1 VTLLDWLVLVGT
13 TAFIVGWG
21 LWRSR
26 GESRTTEG
34 FLRGSQDLRWPTIG
48 LSVMATQASAITFLS
63 VPGQAYEDGMRF
75 VQFYFGLPIAMVI
88 ISAVF
93 VPIYYR
99 LNVLTAYEYLESR
112 FDLKTRLLGALLFLI
127 QRGLAS
133 GITLYAPSIILSAI
147 LGWPLEPTIVG
158 MGVLVI
164 LYTVT
169 GGSKAVSQTQKQQ
182 MVVMLG
188 GMAVAALVIV
198 WRLPEHVS
206 FARAVDVAGA
216 LGRMNV
222 VSFDFDFQNRYNFWA
237 GITGG
242 LFLSLSY
249 FGTDQSQV
257 GRYLTGRSVA
267 ESRLGLLFN
276 GVLKIPMQ
284 FLILFVGLLVFV
296 FYQFTA
302 PPLLFNQPLRTRVQA
317 SAQAGEFAALE
328 EKWVQV
334 QAQKRVEADRYVA
347 ARDAGDPAEEASARE
362 RLQAAARTAETVRR
376 DAKAMVSQALP
387 GSETKDSDYIFISF
401 VKDWMPSGLVG
412 LLITVI
418 LAAAMS
424 SIASELN
431 ALGATTTVDFYR
443 RLLRRDAT
451 DTQVLVASKLF
462 TVLWGLV
469 AVAFA
474 SFASLLD
481 NLIQAVNI
489 LGSLFYGTVLG
500 LFVVAFFLRHVRGHA
515 VFVAALISQAMVL
528 GLFVL
533 SSIGYLWFNVI
544 GCALTVVLGLILQAF
559 LPRPPPGPD
568 GAVVSHSS

>member
-1 VTLLDWLVLVGT
+1 MGT

-21 LWRSR
+21 LWRTR
-26 GESRTTEG
+26 GEAQTSEA
-34 FLRGSQDLRWPTIG
+34 FLRGGRELGWPTIG

-75 VQFYFGLPIAMVI
+75 VQFYFGMPIAMI
-88 ISAVF
+88 LISAVF

-133 GITLYAPSIILSAI
+133 GITLYAPAIILSAI
-147 LGWPLEPTIVG
+147 LGWPLEPTILG

-169 GGSKAVSQTQKQQ
+169 GGAKAVSQTQKQQ

-188 GMAVAALVIV
+188 GMVVAAFVIV
-198 WRLPEHVS
+198 WRLPETVS

-222 VSFDFDFQNRYNFWA
+222 VSFDLDLQDRYNFWS
-237 GITGG
+237 GLTGG
-242 LFLSLSY
+242 FFLALSY

-257 GRYLTGRSVA
+257 GRYLSGRSVT

-302 PPLLFNQPLRTRVQA
+302 PPLLFNQPLRARVQA
-317 SAQAGEFAALE
+317 SERAVEFTRLE
-328 EKWVQV
+328 EVWALT
-334 QAQKRVEADRYVA
+334 QADKRVAAERYVA
-347 ARDAGDPAEEASARE
+347 ARDAGDVAEEARARE
-362 RLQAAARTAETVRR
+362 ALQAAARAADSVRQSAKTV
-376 DAKAMVSQALP
+376 VSQALP
-387 GSETKDSDYIFISF
+387 GAEAKDSDYIFISF

-424 SIASELN
+424 SIASELT
-431 ALGATTTVDFYR
+431 ALGTTTTVDFYR
-443 RLLRRDAT
+443 RVLRRDAT
-451 DTQVLVASKLF
+451 DRQVLVASKLC
-462 TVLWGLV
+462 TVFWGLV
-469 AVAFA
+469 AIGFA

-500 LFVVAFFLRHVRGHA
+500 LFLVAFFLKHVQGHA
-515 VFVAALISQAMVL
+515 VFLAAVVSQGLVL
-528 GLFVL
+528 ALFVF
-533 SSIGYLWFNVI
+533 SGIGYLWFNVI
-544 GCALTVVLGLILQAF
+544 GCALVIVLGLLFQ
-559 LPRPPPGPD
+559 P
-568 GAVVSHSS
+568 VVSRVARA

>member
-1 VTLLDWLVLVGT
+1 MTLLDWLVLIGT

-21 LWRSR
+21 IWRTR
-26 GESRTTEG
+26 GQRTSEEY
-34 FLRGSQDLRWPTIG
+34 LRGNYDLRWTTIG

-99 LNVLTAYEYLESR
+99 LKVYTAYEYLESR
-112 FDLKTRLLGALLFLI
+112 FDVKTRLLGAFLFLI
-127 QRGLAS
+127 QRGLAA
-133 GITLYAPSIILSAI
+133 GITIYAPSIILSTI
-147 LGWPLEPTIVG
+147 LGWPLEPTIVA
-158 MGVLVI
+158 MGSLVI

-169 GGSKAVSQTQKQQ
+169 GGAKAVAQTQKQQ

-188 GMAVAALVIV
+188 GMAVAAIVIV

-206 FARAVDVAGA
+206 LGRAVDVAGA
-216 LGRMNV
+216 FGRMNV
-222 VSFDFDFQNRYNFWA
+222 VSFDFNFQDRYNFWS

-257 GRYLTGRSVA
+257 GRYLTGRSIT

-284 FLILFVGLLVFV
+284 FLILFVGILVFV
-296 FYQFTA
+296 FYQFSA
-302 PPLLFNQPLRTRVQA
+302 PPLLFNDSLRTRVQA
-317 SAQAGEFAALE
+317 TPQAGEFAAIE
-328 EKWVQV
+328 SKWSQV
-334 QAQKRVEADRYVA
+334 QADKRAEVERYLA
-347 ARDAGDPAEEASARE
+347 ARESGDEAGEVSARE
-362 RLQAAARTAETVRR
+362 RLRETGRAAEAVRKE
-376 DAKAMVSQALP
+376 AKAVVSRALP
-387 GSETKDSDYIFISF
+387 KAETKDSDYIFITF
-401 VKDWMPSGLVG
+401 VKNWLPSGLFG
-412 LLITVI
+412 LLISVI

-424 SIASELN
+424 SIASELT
-431 ALGATTTVDFYR
+431 ALGTTTTIDFYR
-443 RLLRRDAT
+443 RLIRRDAS
-451 DTQVLVASKLF
+451 DQHVLVASKAF
-462 TVLWGLV
+462 TVFWGLV

-489 LGSLFYGTVLG
+489 LGSIFYGTVLG
-500 LFVVAFFLRHVRGHA
+500 MFLVAFFVRSVRGHA
-515 VFVAALISQAMVL
+515 VFFAAVISQATVVA
-528 GLFVL
+528 LFAL
-533 SSIGYLWFNVI
+533 TSIGYLWFNVI
-544 GCALTVVLGLILQAF
+544 GCALVVVLSLLIQAVM
-559 LPRPPPGPD
+559 PRSLS
-568 GAVVSHSS
+568 AAS

>member
-1 VTLLDWLVLVGT
+1 MTLLDWLVLIGT
-13 TAFIVGWG
+13 TASIVGWG
-21 LWRSR
+21 LWRTR
-26 GESRTTEG
+26 GESNTAEG
-34 FLRGSQDLRWPTIG
+34 FLRGTQDLRWPTIG

-75 VQFYFGLPIAMVI
+75 VQFYFGMPIAMVL
-88 ISAVF
+88 ISAIF
-93 VPIYYR
+93 IPIYYR

-112 FDLKTRLLGALLFLI
+112 FDLKTRLFGAFLFLV

-133 GITLYAPSIILSAI
+133 GITIYAPAIILSAV

-158 MGVLVI
+158 IGALVI
-164 LYTVT
+164 VYTVT

-188 GMAVAALVIV
+188 GMVVAAIVIV

-206 FARAVDVAGA
+206 FGRAVDVAGA

-222 VSFDFDFQNRYNFWA
+222 VSFDLDMQDRYNIWS
-237 GITGG
+237 GLTGG
-242 LFLSLSY
+242 FFLALSY

-257 GRYLTGRSVA
+257 GRYLTGRSIA

-296 FYQFTA
+296 FYQFNA
-302 PPLLFNQPLRTRVQA
+302 PPLLFNQPLRAKVQA
-317 SAQAGEFAALE
+317 TAQAGEFAAIE
-328 EKWVQV
+328 QKWAQV
-334 QAQKRVEADRYVA
+334 QADKRAEADRYLA
-347 ARDAGDPAEEASARE
+347 AREAGDASAVDSARE
-362 RLQAAARTAETVRR
+362 RLRAAAKTADSVRKE
-376 DAKAMVSQALP
+376 AKAVVARALP
-387 GSETKDSDYIFISF
+387 GTETKDSDYIFISF

-443 RLLRRDAT
+443 RLVRPDAS
-451 DTQVLVASKLF
+451 DRQVLVASKLF
-462 TVLWGLV
+462 TVFWGLV
-469 AVAFA
+469 AVGFA

-489 LGSLFYGTVLG
+489 LGSIFYGTVLG
-500 LFVVAFFLRHVRGHA
+500 IFLVAFFFKHVRGHA
-515 VFVAALISQAMVL
+515 VFFAALVSQTTVIA
-528 GLFVL
+528 LFMF
-533 SSIGYLWFNVI
+533 SAIGYLWFNVI
-544 GCALTVVLGLILQAF
+544 GCALVVVLALVLQVVM
-559 LPRPPPGPD
+559 PRAPEAQPSPG
-568 GAVVSHSS
+568 

>member
-1 VTLLDWLVLVGT
+1 MTLLDWLVVLGT

-21 LWRSR
+21 LWKSR
-26 GESRTTEG
+26 GSGGTTESY
-34 FLRGSQDLRWPTIG
+34 LRGEHELRWPTIG

-112 FDLKTRLLGALLFLI
+112 FDLKTRLLGAFLFLV

-133 GITLYAPSIILSAI
+133 GITIYAPSIILSAI

-158 MGVLVI
+158 MGGLVI

-206 FARAVDVAGA
+206 FGQAVDVAGA

-222 VSFDFDFQNRYNFWA
+222 VSFDFNLQDRYNFWS
-237 GITGG
+237 GLTGG
-242 LFLSLSY
+242 LFLALSY

-257 GRYLTGRSVA
+257 GRYLTGRSIS

-284 FLILFVGLLVFV
+284 FMILFVGILVFV

-302 PPLLFNQPLRTRVQA
+302 PPLLFNQPLRARVQA
-317 SAQAGEFAALE
+317 TAHAGEFATLE
-328 EKWVQV
+328 TKWTEV
-334 QAQKRVEADRYVA
+334 QAGKRAEAERYLA
-347 ARDAGDPAEEASARE
+347 ARESGDSAAEANARE
-362 RLQAAARTAETVRR
+362 GLRAASRTAETIRK
-376 DAKAMVSQALP
+376 DAKAVVSRALP
-387 GSETKDSDYIFISF
+387 GVETKDSDYIFISF

-424 SIASELN
+424 SIASELT

-443 RLLRRDAT
+443 RLLRRDAS
-451 DTQVLVASKLF
+451 DAHVLKASKVF
-462 TVLWGLV
+462 TVFWGLV

-489 LGSLFYGTVLG
+489 LGSIFYGTVLG
-500 LFVVAFFLRHVRGHA
+500 LFLVAFFLKHVRGNA
-515 VFVAALISQAMVL
+515 VFLAAVLSQGTVIA
-528 GLFVL
+528 LFVL
-533 SSIGYLWFNVI
+533 SDIGYLWFNVI
-544 GCALTVVLGLILQAF
+544 GCALVVVLSLVLQTVM
-559 LPRPPPGPD
+559 PRAERAAPS
-568 GAVVSHSS
+568 V

>member
-1 VTLLDWLVLVGT
+1 VTLLDWLVLIGT

-21 LWRSR
+21 LWRTR
-26 GESRTTEG
+26 GEQSTADG
-34 FLRGSQDLRWPTIG
+34 YLRGGHGLRWPTIG
-48 LSVMATQASAITFLS
+48 LSIMATQASAITFLS

-88 ISAVF
+88 VSAIF

-99 LNVLTAYEYLESR
+99 LNVYTAYEYLESR
-112 FDLKTRLLGALLFLI
+112 FDLKTRLLGAFLFLI

-133 GITLYAPSIILSAI
+133 GITIYAPAIILSAI
-147 LGWPLEPTIVG
+147 LGWPLEPTIMSIG
-158 MGVLVI
+158 GLVI
-164 LYTVT
+164 LYTVM
-169 GGSKAVSQTQKQQ
+169 GGTKTVSQTQKQQ

-188 GMAVAALVIV
+188 GMVVAAIVIV

-206 FARAVDVAGA
+206 FGGAVELAGA

-222 VSFDFDFQNRYNFWA
+222 VSFDFNLEDRYNFWS
-237 GITGG
+237 GLTGG
-242 LFLSLSY
+242 LFLALSY

-257 GRYLTGRSVA
+257 SRYLTGRSIT

-284 FLILFVGLLVFV
+284 FLILFVGILVFV

-302 PPLLFNQPLRTRVQA
+302 PPLLFNQPLRAKVQA
-317 SAQAGEFAALE
+317 TAQAGEFATLE
-328 EKWVQV
+328 EQW
-334 QAQKRVEADRYVA
+334 ARVHAIKSAEANRYLA
-347 ARDAGDPAEEASARE
+347 AREAEDSSAAASARE
-362 RLQAAARTAETVRR
+362 RLQAAARTAETLRKE
-376 DAKAMVSQALP
+376 AKAVVSRALP
-387 GSETKDSDYIFISF
+387 GVETKDSDYIFISF
-401 VKDWMPSGLVG
+401 VKDWMPDGLVG

-443 RLLRRDAT
+443 RVVRRDAAS
-451 DTQVLVASKLF
+451 DRHILVASKLF
-462 TVLWGLV
+462 TVFWGLV

-489 LGSLFYGTVLG
+489 LGSIFYGTVLG
-500 LFVVAFFLRHVRGHA
+500 IFLVAFFLTRVRGTA
-515 VFVAALISQAMVL
+515 VFLAALISQVTVIA
-528 GLFVL
+528 LFMF
-533 SSIGYLWFNVI
+533 SGIGYLWFNVI
-544 GCALTVVLGLILQAF
+544 GCALVVVLGLLLQAVM
-559 LPRPPPGPD
+559 PRGQP
-568 GAVVSHSS
+568 ALTSR

>member
-1 VTLLDWLVLVGT
+1 MTLLDWLVLIGT

-21 LWRSR
+21 LWRTR
-26 GESRTTEG
+26 GESNTTEEY
-34 FLRGSQDLRWPTIG
+34 LRGGHDLRWPTIG

-133 GITLYAPSIILSAI
+133 GITIYAPSIILSAI
-147 LGWPLEPTIVG
+147 FGWPLEPTIVL
-158 MGVLVI
+158 MGGLVI

-188 GMAVAALVIV
+188 GMVVAALVIV

-206 FARAVDVAGA
+206 FGQAVDVAGA

-222 VSFDFDFQNRYNFWA
+222 VSFDFDFQDRYNFWS

-257 GRYLTGRSVA
+257 GRYLTGRSIT

-284 FLILFVGLLVFV
+284 FLILFVGILVFV

-302 PPLLFNQPLRTRVQA
+302 PPLLFNNTLRARVQA
-317 SAQAGEFAALE
+317 TAHADELAAVETRWAQA
-328 EKWVQV
+328 
-334 QAQKRVEADRYVA
+334 QADKRAEADRYLA
-347 ARDAGDPAEEASARE
+347 ARESGDSAAVASARE
-362 RLQAAARTAETVRR
+362 RLQATSRTAEGLRKE
-376 DAKAMVSQALP
+376 AKAVVSRALP
-387 GSETKDSDYIFISF
+387 GAETKDSDYIFISF

-412 LLITVI
+412 LLICVI

-443 RLLRRDAT
+443 RLIRREASDRHM
-451 DTQVLVASKLF
+451 LIASKLL
-462 TVLWGLV
+462 TVFWGLV

-489 LGSLFYGTVLG
+489 LGSIFYGTVLG
-500 LFVVAFFLRHVRGHA
+500 LFLVAFFLKHVRSHA
-515 VFVAALISQAMVL
+515 VFLAA
-528 GLFVL
+528 VL
-533 SSIGYLWFNVI
+533 SQGTVIALYATTKIGYLWYNVI
-544 GCALTVVLGLILQAF
+544 GCALVVVLSLLLQPF
-559 LPRPPPGPD
+559 MPREQQAGPS
-568 GAVVSHSS
+568 VQT

>member
-1 VTLLDWLVLVGT
+1 MTPLDWLVLIGS
-13 TAFIVGWG
+13 TAFMVGYG
-21 LWRSR
+21 LWRTR
-26 GESRTTEG
+26 GGSGTAENY
-34 FLRGSQDLRWPTIG
+34 LRGSQDLRWPTIG

-75 VQFYFGLPIAMVI
+75 VQFYFGMPIAIVI
-88 ISAVF
+88 VSAVF
-93 VPIYYR
+93 VPIFYR

-133 GITLYAPSIILSAI
+133 GITIYAPAIILSAI
-147 LGWPLEPTIVG
+147 FGWPLEPTIII
-158 MGVLVI
+158 MGGLVI

-188 GMAVAALVIV
+188 GMVVAAIVIV
-198 WRLPEHVS
+198 WRLPGHVS
-206 FARAVDVAGA
+206 FGQAVDVAGA

-222 VSFDFDFQNRYNFWA
+222 VSFNLDFNARYNFWS

-257 GRYLTGRSVA
+257 GRYLTGRSIT

-302 PPLLFNQPLRTRVQA
+302 PPLLFNQPLRAKVQA
-317 SAQAGEFAALE
+317 TAHAGEFATLE
-328 EKWVQV
+328 EKWGRA
-334 QAQKRVEADRYVA
+334 QADKRAEADRYLA
-347 ARDAGDPAEEASARE
+347 AREAGDSAAEASARE
-362 RLQAAARTAETVRR
+362 SLQAAARNADTLRKQ
-376 DAKAMVSQALP
+376 AKAVVSRALP
-387 GSETKDSDYIFISF
+387 GVETKDSDYIFISF
-401 VKDWMPSGLVG
+401 VRDWMPSGLVG

-424 SIASELN
+424 SIASELT
-431 ALGATTTVDFYR
+431 ALGATTTVDFYK
-443 RLLRRDAT
+443 RLLRPDAT
-451 DTQVLVASKLF
+451 D
-462 TVLWGLV
+462 
-469 AVAFA
+469 
-474 SFASLLD
+474 
-481 NLIQAVNI
+481 
-489 LGSLFYGTVLG
+489 
-500 LFVVAFFLRHVRGHA
+500 RH
-515 VFVAALISQAMVL
+515 
-528 GLFVL
+528 
-533 SSIGYLWFNVI
+533 
-544 GCALTVVLGLILQAF
+544 
-559 LPRPPPGPD
+559 
-568 GAVVSHSS
+568 

>member
-1 VTLLDWLVLVGT
+1 VTLLDWLVVLGT

-21 LWRSR
+21 LWKTR
-26 GESRTTEG
+26 GSANTAQSY
-34 FLRGSQDLRWPTIG
+34 LRGDQDLRWPTIG

-88 ISAVF
+88 ISAIF

-112 FDLKTRLLGALLFLI
+112 FDLKTRLLGAFLFLI

-133 GITLYAPSIILSAI
+133 GITIYAPSIILSAI

-158 MGVLVI
+158 MGALVI

-198 WRLPEHVS
+198 WRLPGHVS
-206 FARAVDVAGA
+206 FGEAVDVAGA

-222 VSFDFDFQNRYNFWA
+222 VSFDFNLQDRYNFWS
-237 GITGG
+237 GMTGG
-242 LFLSLSY
+242 LFLALSY

-257 GRYLTGRSVA
+257 GRYLTGRSIS

-284 FLILFVGLLVFV
+284 FLILFVGILVFV

-302 PPLLFNQPLRTRVQA
+302 PPLLFNQPLRARVQA
-317 SAQAGEFAALE
+317 TAHADEYTALEAKWVEVQAG
-328 EKWVQV
+328 
-334 QAQKRVEADRYVA
+334 KRAEAERYLA
-347 ARDAGDPAEEASARE
+347 ARESGDSAAQASARE
-362 RLQAAARTAETVRR
+362 GLRAAAQTAEAIRK
-376 DAKAMVSQALP
+376 DAKAVVSRALP
-387 GSETKDSDYIFISF
+387 GVETKDSDYIFISF

-443 RLLRRDAT
+443 RLLRREASDA
-451 DTQVLVASKLF
+451 QVLRASKAF
-462 TVLWGLV
+462 TIFWGLV

-489 LGSLFYGTVLG
+489 LGSIFYGTVLG
-500 LFVVAFFLRHVRGHA
+500 LFLVAFFLKHVRGNA
-515 VFVAALISQAMVL
+515 VFFAALLSQGTVIA
-528 GLFVL
+528 LFLL

-544 GCALTVVLGLILQAF
+544 GCALVVVLSLVLQAVM
-559 LPRPPPGPD
+559 PRPVEAAPS
-568 GAVVSHSS
+568 A

>member
-1 VTLLDWLVLVGT
+1 MTLLDWLVLIGT

-21 LWRSR
+21 LWRTR
-26 GESRTTEG
+26 GESNTAENY
-34 FLRGSQDLRWPTIG
+34 LRGSQDLRWPTIG

-75 VQFYFGLPIAMVI
+75 VQFYFGMPIAIVI
-88 ISAVF
+88 VSAVF

-99 LNVLTAYEYLESR
+99 LNVVTAYEYLESR

-133 GITLYAPSIILSAI
+133 GITIYAPAIILSAI
-147 LGWPLEPTIVG
+147 FGWPLEPTIII
-158 MGVLVI
+158 MGGLVI

-188 GMAVAALVIV
+188 GMAVAAFVIV

-206 FARAVDVAGA
+206 FGRAVDVAGA

-222 VSFDFDFQNRYNFWA
+222 VSFDLDFNDRYNFWS

-257 GRYLTGRSVA
+257 GRYLTGRSIT

-284 FLILFVGLLVFV
+284 FLILFVGILVFA

-302 PPLLFNQPLRTRVQA
+302 PPLFFNDTLRARVQTTA
-317 SAQAGEFAALE
+317 HAGELAAVEGRWAQAQADKRAA
-328 EKWVQV
+328 
-334 QAQKRVEADRYVA
+334 ADQYLA
-347 ARDAGDPAEEASARE
+347 ARESGDGSAEQSARE
-362 RLQAAARTAETVRR
+362 RLQATARTAEGIRKE
-376 DAKAMVSQALP
+376 AKAVVSRALP
-387 GSETKDSDYIFISF
+387 GVETKDSDYIFISF

-424 SIASELN
+424 SIASELT
-431 ALGATTTVDFYR
+431 ALGATTTVDFYKRLFR
-443 RLLRRDAT
+443 REASDRHM
-451 DTQVLVASKLF
+451 LVASKLL
-462 TVLWGLV
+462 TVFWGLV

-489 LGSLFYGTVLG
+489 LGSIFYGTVLG
-500 LFVVAFFLRHVRGHA
+500 LFLVAFFLKHVRGHA
-515 VFVAALISQAMVL
+515 VFLAA
-528 GLFVL
+528 VL
-533 SSIGYLWFNVI
+533 SQGTVIVLYATTKIGYLWYNVI
-544 GCALTVVLGLILQAF
+544 GCALVVVLGLILQLF
-559 LPRPPPGPD
+559 MPRAEPAGP
-568 GAVVSHSS
+568 ATQA

>member
-1 VTLLDWLVLVGT
+1 MTLLDWLVLIGT

-21 LWRSR
+21 LWRTR
-26 GESRTTEG
+26 GESSTTEG
-34 FLRGSQDLRWPTIG
+34 FLRGGHEMRWPTIG

-112 FDLKTRLLGALLFLI
+112 FDLKTRLFGAFLFLI

-147 LGWPLEPTIVG
+147 FGWPLEPTIVI
-158 MGVLVI
+158 MGALVI

-188 GMAVAALVIV
+188 GMVVAAIVIV

-206 FARAVDVAGA
+206 FGRAVDVAGA

-222 VSFDFDFQNRYNFWA
+222 VSFDLSFQDRYNFWS

-257 GRYLTGRSVA
+257 GRYLTGRSIT

-284 FLILFVGLLVFV
+284 FMILFVGLLVFV
-296 FYQFTA
+296 FYQFTT
-302 PPLLFNQPLRTRVQA
+302 PPLLFNQPLRARVQA
-317 SAQAGEFAALE
+317 TAQAGEFTALE
-328 EKWVQV
+328 EKWAQV
-334 QAQKRVEADRYVA
+334 QAEKRVEAERYVA
-347 ARDAGDPAEEASARE
+347 ARESGDGSAEENARA
-362 RLQAAARTAETVRR
+362 RLQAAAQTAETVRKE
-376 DAKAMVSQALP
+376 AKAVVSRALP

-412 LLITVI
+412 LLVTVI

-424 SIASELN
+424 SISSELN
-431 ALGATTTVDFYR
+431 ALGATTTVDFYQR
-443 RLLRRDAT
+443 IIRRDAT
-451 DTQVLVASKLF
+451 DREVLRASKLC
-462 TVLWGLV
+462 TVLWGFV
-469 AVAFA
+469 AIAFA

-500 LFVVAFFLRHVRGHA
+500 MFLVAFFIQHVRGNA
-515 VFVAALISQAMVL
+515 VFLAALLSQTVVL
-528 GLFVL
+528 VLFTF
-533 SSIGYLWFNVI
+533 SGIGYLWFNVI
-544 GCALTVVLGLILQAF
+544 GCVLVVVLGLILQAF
-559 LPRPPPGPD
+559 MPRAPNPREANP
-568 GAVVSHSS
+568 

>member
-1 VTLLDWLVLVGT
+1 VTLLDWLVLIGT
-13 TAFIVGWG
+13 TAFIVGFG
-21 LWRSR
+21 LWRTR
-26 GESRTTEG
+26 GERDTAASY
-34 FLRGSQDLRWPTIG
+34 LRGDQDLRWPTIG

-75 VQFYFGLPIAMVI
+75 VQFYFGLPLAMVI
-88 ISAVF
+88 VSAVF

-99 LNVLTAYEYLESR
+99 LNVITAYEYLESR
-112 FDLKTRLLGALLFLI
+112 FDLKTRLLGAFLFLI

-147 LGWPLEPTIVG
+147 FGWPLEPTIIA
-158 MGVLVI
+158 MGGLVI

-188 GMAVAALVIV
+188 GMVVAALVIV
-198 WRLPEHVS
+198 WRLPGHVS
-206 FARAVDVAGA
+206 FGRAVEVAGA

-222 VSFDFDFQNRYNFWA
+222 VSFDLDFQDRYNIWS
-237 GITGG
+237 GLTGG

-257 GRYLTGRSVA
+257 GRYLTGRSIT

-302 PPLLFNQPLRTRVQA
+302 PPLLFNQPLRAKVQA
-317 SAQAGEFAALE
+317 TAQAGEFAALE

-334 QAQKRVEADRYVA
+334 QADKRAEAERYLA
-347 ARDAGDPAEEASARE
+347 AREAGDGSAEASARE
-362 RLQAAARTAETVRR
+362 RLQTAARTADTVRKE
-376 DAKAMVSQALP
+376 AKAVVSRALP
-387 GSETKDSDYIFISF
+387 GAETKDSDYIFISF
-401 VKDWMPSGLVG
+401 VRDWMPSGLVG

-424 SIASELN
+424 SIASELT

-443 RLLRRDAT
+443 RVVRRDAS
-451 DTQVLVASKLF
+451 DRHILVASKLF
-462 TVLWGLV
+462 TVFWGLV

-489 LGSLFYGTVLG
+489 LGSIFYGTVLG
-500 LFVVAFFLRHVRGHA
+500 IFLVAFFIKHVRGNA
-515 VFVAALISQAMVL
+515 VFLAALISQTTVIALYMFS
-528 GLFVL
+528 G
-533 SSIGYLWFNVI
+533 IGYLWFNVI
-544 GCALTVVLGLILQAF
+544 GCALVVALSLALQAVM
-559 LPRPPPGPD
+559 PQGARPAAASP
-568 GAVVSHSS
+568 

>member
-1 VTLLDWLVLVGT
+1 MTLLDWLVLVGS

-21 LWRSR
+21 LWRTR
-26 GESRTTEG
+26 GETKTTEEY
-34 FLRGSQDLRWPTIG
+34 LRGGHDLRWPTIG

-75 VQFYFGLPIAMVI
+75 VQFYFGMPIAMVI
-88 ISAVF
+88 VSAVF

-133 GITLYAPSIILSAI
+133 GITIYAPSIILSAI
-147 LGWPLEPTIVG
+147 FGWPLEPTILI
-158 MGVLVI
+158 MGGLVI

-206 FARAVDVAGA
+206 FKRAVDVAGA

-222 VSFDFDFQNRYNFWA
+222 VSFNLDFNDRYNFWS

-257 GRYLTGRSVA
+257 GRYLTGRSIT

-284 FLILFVGLLVFV
+284 FLILFVGILVFA

-302 PPLLFNQPLRTRVQA
+302 PPLFFNDTLRARVQTT
-317 SAQAGEFAALE
+317 AQAGELAAVE
-328 EKWVQV
+328 SRWT
-334 QAQKRVEADRYVA
+334 QAQADKRAAADQYLA
-347 ARDAGDPAEEASARE
+347 ARESGDGSAEQSARE
-362 RLQAAARTAETVRR
+362 RLQATARTAEGIRKE
-376 DAKAMVSQALP
+376 AKAVVSRALP
-387 GSETKDSDYIFISF
+387 GVETKDSDYIFISF

-431 ALGATTTVDFYR
+431 ALGATTTVDFYKRLFR
-443 RLLRRDAT
+443 REASDRHM
-451 DTQVLVASKLF
+451 LVASKLL
-462 TVLWGLV
+462 TVFWGLV

-489 LGSLFYGTVLG
+489 LGSIFYGTVLG
-500 LFVVAFFLRHVRGHA
+500 LFLVAFFLKHVRGHA
-515 VFVAALISQAMVL
+515 VFLAA
-528 GLFVL
+528 VL
-533 SSIGYLWFNVI
+533 SQSTVLVLYATTKIGYLWYNVI
-544 GCALTVVLGLILQAF
+544 GCSLVVVLGLLLQPF
-559 LPRPPPGPD
+559 MPRGEPAG
-568 GAVVSHSS
+568 SSARA

>member
-1 VTLLDWLVLVGT
+1 VTLLDWLVVLGST
-13 TAFIVGWG
+13 LYIVGWG
-21 LWRSR
+21 LWKAR
-26 GESRTTEG
+26 GERRTADEY
-34 FLRGSQDLRWPTIG
+34 LRGGHELRWPTIG

-75 VQFYFGLPIAMVI
+75 VQFYFGLPLAMVI
-88 ISAVF
+88 VSAVF

-99 LNVLTAYEYLESR
+99 LNVYTAYEYLESR
-112 FDLKTRLLGALLFLI
+112 FDLKTRLLGAFLFLI

-133 GITLYAPSIILSAI
+133 GITIYAPSIILSAI
-147 LGWPLEPTIVG
+147 FGWPLEPTILA
-158 MGVLVI
+158 MGSLVI

-169 GGSKAVSQTQKQQ
+169 GGSKTVSQTQKQQ

-188 GMAVAALVIV
+188 GMVVAAIVIV
-198 WRLPEHVS
+198 WRLPQHVS
-206 FARAVDVAGA
+206 FGQAVDVAGA

-222 VSFDFDFQNRYNFWA
+222 VSFDLDLQDRYNLWS
-237 GITGG
+237 GLTGG
-242 LFLSLSY
+242 FFLSLSY

-257 GRYLTGRSVA
+257 GRYLTGRSIS

-284 FLILFVGLLVFV
+284 FLILFVGILVFA

-302 PPLLFNQPLRTRVQA
+302 PPLLFNQPLRARVQA
-317 SAQAGEFAALE
+317 TAQAGEYAALE
-328 EKWVQV
+328 TKWE
-334 QAQKRVEADRYVA
+334 QAQAHKRAEADRYLA
-347 ARDAGDPAEEASARE
+347 ARESGDASAEASAKE
-362 RLQAAARTAETVRR
+362 RLRAAAKEADSVRK
-376 DAKAMVSQALP
+376 DAKALVTKALP
-387 GSETKDSDYIFISF
+387 GVETKDSDYIFISF

-431 ALGATTTVDFYR
+431 ALGATTTMDFYR
-443 RLLRRDAT
+443 RVLRRDAS
-451 DTQVLVASKLF
+451 DEHVLVASKAF
-462 TVLWGLV
+462 TVFWGLV

-500 LFVVAFFLRHVRGHA
+500 LFLVAFFVKHVRGHA
-515 VFVAALISQAMVL
+515 VFAAA
-528 GLFVL
+528 VL
-533 SSIGYLWFNVI
+533 SQGTVLALYAFSKIGYLWFNVI
-544 GCALTVVLGLILQAF
+544 GCALVVVLGIVLQAVM
-559 LPRPPPGPD
+559 PRPAPAAPS
-568 GAVVSHSS
+568 A

>member
-1 VTLLDWLVLVGT
+1 MTALDWLVVVGT

-21 LWRSR
+21 LWRTR
-26 GESRTTEG
+26 GEAQTSEA
-34 FLRGSQDLRWPTIG
+34 FLRGGRELGWPTIG

-75 VQFYFGLPIAMVI
+75 VQFYFGMPIAMI
-88 ISAVF
+88 LISAVF

-133 GITLYAPSIILSAI
+133 GITLYAPAIILSAI
-147 LGWPLEPTIVG
+147 LGWPLEPTILG

-169 GGSKAVSQTQKQQ
+169 GGAKAVSQTQKQQ

-188 GMAVAALVIV
+188 GMVVAAFVIV
-198 WRLPEHVS
+198 WRLPETVS

-222 VSFDFDFQNRYNFWA
+222 VSFDLDLQSRYNFWS
-237 GITGG
+237 GLTGG
-242 LFLSLSY
+242 FFLALSY

-257 GRYLTGRSVA
+257 GRYLSGRSVT

-302 PPLLFNQPLRTRVQA
+302 PPLLFNQPLRARVQA
-317 SAQAGEFAALE
+317 SERAVEFTRLEEVWDVAQAD
-328 EKWVQV
+328 
-334 QAQKRVEADRYVA
+334 KRVAAERYVA
-347 ARDAGDPAEEASARE
+347 ARDAGDVAEEGRARE
-362 RLQAAARTAETVRR
+362 ALQAAARAADSVRQSAKTV
-376 DAKAMVSQALP
+376 VSQALP
-387 GSETKDSDYIFISF
+387 GAETKDSDYIFISF

-431 ALGATTTVDFYR
+431 ALGTTTTVDFYR
-443 RLLRRDAT
+443 RVLRRDAT
-451 DTQVLVASKLF
+451 DRQVMLASKLC
-462 TVLWGLV
+462 TVFWGLV
-469 AVAFA
+469 AIGFA

-500 LFVVAFFLRHVRGHA
+500 LFLVAFFLKHVQGHA
-515 VFVAALISQAMVL
+515 VFLAAVVSQALVL
-528 GLFVL
+528 ALFVF
-533 SSIGYLWFNVI
+533 SDIGYLWFNVI
-544 GCALTVVLGLILQAF
+544 GCALVLVLGLLFQ
-559 LPRPPPGPD
+559 P
-568 GAVVSHSS
+568 VVSRVARA

>member
-1 VTLLDWLVLVGT
+1 MTLLDWLVLIGS
-13 TAFIVGWG
+13 TAFMVGYG
-21 LWRSR
+21 LWRTR
-26 GESRTTEG
+26 GESKSTEEY
-34 FLRGSQDLRWPTIG
+34 LRGSQDLRWPTIG

-75 VQFYFGLPIAMVI
+75 VQFYFGMPIAIVI
-88 ISAVF
+88 VSAVF

-99 LNVLTAYEYLESR
+99 LNVVTAYEYLESR

-133 GITLYAPSIILSAI
+133 GITIYAPSIILSAI
-147 LGWPLEPTIVG
+147 FGWPLEPTIVI
-158 MGVLVI
+158 MGGLVI

-188 GMAVAALVIV
+188 GMAVAAFVIV

-206 FARAVDVAGA
+206 FGRAVDVAGA

-222 VSFDFDFQNRYNFWA
+222 VSFNLDFNDRYNFWS

-257 GRYLTGRSVA
+257 GRYLTGRSIT

-284 FLILFVGLLVFV
+284 FLILFVGILVFA

-302 PPLLFNQPLRTRVQA
+302 PPLFFNDTLRARVQTT
-317 SAQAGEFAALE
+317 AQAGELAAVE
-328 EKWVQV
+328 SRWT
-334 QAQKRVEADRYVA
+334 QAQADKRAAADQYLA
-347 ARDAGDPAEEASARE
+347 ARDSGDGSAEQSARE
-362 RLQAAARTAETVRR
+362 RLQATARAAEGIRKE
-376 DAKAMVSQALP
+376 AKAVVSRALP
-387 GSETKDSDYIFISF
+387 GVETKDSDYIFISF
-401 VKDWMPSGLVG
+401 VRDWMPSGLVG

-431 ALGATTTVDFYR
+431 ALGATTTVDFYK
-443 RLLRRDAT
+443 RLLRPDAT
-451 DTQVLVASKLF
+451 DRHMLIASKLL
-462 TVLWGLV
+462 TVFWGLV

-489 LGSLFYGTVLG
+489 LGSIFYGTVLG
-500 LFVVAFFLRHVRGHA
+500 LFLVAFFLKHVRGHA
-515 VFVAALISQAMVL
+515 VFLAA
-528 GLFVL
+528 VL
-533 SSIGYLWFNVI
+533 SQGTVIALYATTKIGYLWYNVI
-544 GCALTVVLGLILQAF
+544 GCTLVVVLSLILQLF
-559 LPRPPPGPD
+559 MPRTEPAGPT
-568 GAVVSHSS
+568 AAQT

>member
-1 VTLLDWLVLVGT
+1 VTLLDWLVLLGT

-26 GESRTTEG
+26 NERSTADGY
-34 FLRGSQDLRWPTIG
+34 LRGGHDLRWPTIG

-88 ISAVF
+88 VSAVF

-99 LNVLTAYEYLESR
+99 LNVYTAYEYLESR

-127 QRGLAS
+127 QRGLAA
-133 GITLYAPSIILSAI
+133 GITIYAPAIILSAI
-147 LGWPLEPTIVG
+147 LGWPLEPTIVAIG
-158 MGVLVI
+158 GLVI

-169 GGSKAVSQTQKQQ
+169 GGSKTVSQTQKQQ
-182 MVVMLG
+182 MVVMMG
-188 GMAVAALVIV
+188 GMVVAAIVIV
-198 WRLPEHVS
+198 WRLPEHVTLG
-206 FARAVDVAGA
+206 RAVDVAGA

-222 VSFDFDFQNRYNFWA
+222 VSFDFDLQDRYNFWS

-257 GRYLTGRSVA
+257 GRYLTGRSIT

-284 FLILFVGLLVFV
+284 FLILFVGILVVV

-302 PPLLFNQPLRTRVQA
+302 PPLLFNQPLRAKVQA
-317 SAQAGEFAALE
+317 TAQAGEFATLE
-328 EKWVQV
+328 EQWTRV
-334 QAQKRVEADRYVA
+334 QADKRAEAERYLA
-347 ARDAGDPAEEASARE
+347 AQEAGDGSLVASARE
-362 RLQAAARTAETVRR
+362 RLQSVARKAEGIRKE
-376 DAKAMVSQALP
+376 AKAVVSRALP
-387 GSETKDSDYIFISF
+387 GVETKDSDYIFISF
-401 VKDWMPSGLVG
+401 VRDWMPAGLVG

-424 SIASELN
+424 STASELN
-431 ALGATTTVDFYR
+431 ALGATSTVDFYR
-443 RLLRRDAT
+443 RVIRRDAS
-451 DTQVLVASKLF
+451 DRHILVASKLF
-462 TVLWGLV
+462 TVFWGLV

-489 LGSLFYGTVLG
+489 LGSIFYGTVLG
-500 LFVVAFFLRHVRGHA
+500 IFLVAFFLKRVRGHA
-515 VFVAALISQAMVL
+515 VFLAAVISQGTVL
-528 GLFVL
+528 ALFTF
-533 SSIGYLWFNVI
+533 SGIGYLWFNVI
-544 GCALTVVLGLILQAF
+544 GCALVVVLGLTLQAVM
-559 LPRPPPGPD
+559 PREARTAPS
-568 GAVVSHSS
+568 V